1 MAFPGIESA
10 PMRRILLG
18 TVLHPLTFQ
27 RSAILYKED
36 RGRTGSEEEHRQ
48 VIHLIRTVDLEHE
61 TRPRFV
67 YLL

>member
-1 MAFPGIESA
+1 
-10 PMRRILLG
+10 MRRILLG
-18 TVLHPLTFQ
+18 TVLHHLTFQ